1 MKLRSFSR
9 TTMVTSSV
17 IWMLAMIIPS
27 LIITMTI
34 VKSVPHSVNW
44 IWPLVASIQLI
55 SCIIIVFIQFNRR
68 IRKPLE
74 AFQTMLENI
83 SEGFMPEDVPDEL
96 IRKADPVVSDAYRN
110 VIQINQMMLRNVDHL
125 EKGFEEERLGKLRQ
139 IELTQAYG
147 RFVPHEF
154 LDNLGKRS
162 IVDIRLG
169 DHVRTQMTVLF
180 SDIRAFTALSE
191 SMSPEETFDF
201 LNAYMS
207 YMEPI
212 VKKHGGF
219 IDKYIGDAI
228 MALFHSPNE
237 AVSAALDMLNQ
248 LNEFNGNR
256 QAGGSPPIDIGIGLN
271 TGTLM
276 LGVVGGNHRMESTV
290 VSDAVNV
297 ASRIESMNKL
307 YGSQILISESTY
319 AAIPNPAQYSFRR
332 IDHVVL
338 EGKSNTINIYEV
350 VQLTG
355 GEAS

>member
-1 MKLRSFSR
+1 
-9 TTMVTSSV
+9 
-17 IWMLAMIIPS
+17 
-27 LIITMTI
+27 
-34 VKSVPHSVNW
+34 
-44 IWPLVASIQLI
+44 
-55 SCIIIVFIQFNRR
+55 
-68 IRKPLE
+68 
-74 AFQTMLENI
+74 
-83 SEGFMPEDVPDEL
+83 MPEDVPEEL
-96 IRKADPVVSDAYRN
+96 FNKADPVVSDAYRN

-219 IDKYIGDAI
+219 IDKFIGDAI

-237 AVSAALDMLNQ
+237 AVNAALHMLNQ
-248 LNEFNGNR
+248 LQEFNGNR
-256 QAGGSPPIDIGIGLN
+256 QASGSPPIDIGIGLN

-276 LGVVGGNHRMESTV
+276 LGVVGGNHRMETTV

-319 AAIPNPAQYSFRR
+319 VALHDPALYSFRK

-338 EGKSNTINIYEV
+338 EGKSNTICIYEV

-355 GEAS
+355 GEVS

>member
-1 MKLRSFSR
+1 MLTIIVPSFIL
-9 TTMVTSSV
+9 TT
-17 IWMLAMIIPS
+17 
-27 LIITMTI
+27 LIVVQYPNTA
-34 VKSVPHSVNW
+34 SW
-44 IWPLVASIQLI
+44 LWPLVASVQFVG
-55 SCIIIVFIQFNRR
+55 CFIVVLVQFDRR

-83 SEGFMPEDVPDEL
+83 SEGFMPEDVPEEL
-96 IRKADPVVSDAYRN
+96 FRRADPVVSEAYRN

-154 LDNLGKRS
+154 LDNLGKTS

-180 SDIRAFTALSE
+180 CDIRAFTALSE
-191 SMSPEETFDF
+191 NMSPEETFRF

-212 VKKHGGF
+212 VKEHGGF
-219 IDKYIGDAI
+219 IDKFIGDAI
-228 MALFHSPNE
+228 MALFHSPDE
-237 AVSAALDMLNQ
+237 AVRAALSMLDQ
-248 LNEFNGNR
+248 LQEFNISR
-256 QAGGSPPIDIGIGLN
+256 LDDGSLPIEVGIGIN

-276 LGVVGGNHRMESTV
+276 LGVVGGKNRMESTV

-297 ASRIESMNKL
+297 ASRIESMNKVF
-307 YGSQILISESTY
+307 GSQILISESTQ
-319 AAIPNPAQYSFRR
+319 AALDKPELYTLRKF
-332 IDHVVL
+332 DHVMI
-338 EGKSNTINIYEV
+338 EGKSSTISIYEV
-350 VQLTG
+350 IRS
-355 GEAS
+355 ERRDA

>member
-1 MKLRSFSR
+1 MKLSGFSR
-9 TTMVTSSV
+9 TTMVISSF
-17 IWMLAMIIPS
+17 IWMLVIIVPT
-27 LIITMTI
+27 LIITTI
-34 VKSVPHSVNW
+34 IVNHVPHSVSW
-44 IWPLVASIQLI
+44 IWPLVAFIQFVG
-55 SCIIIVFIQFNRR
+55 CIVVVFIQFDRR

-83 SEGFMPEDVPDEL
+83 SEGFMPEDVPEEL
-96 IRKADPVVSDAYRN
+96 FRRADPVVSDAYRN

-139 IELTQAYG
+139 IELTEAYG

-154 LDNLGKRS
+154 LDNLGKTS

-169 DHVRTQMTVLF
+169 DHVRMQMTVLF

-191 SMSPEETFDF
+191 SMSPEETFAF

-212 VKKHGGF
+212 VKKHHGF
-219 IDKYIGDAI
+219 IDKFIGDAI
-228 MALFHSPNE
+228 MALFHSPDE
-237 AVSAALDMLNQ
+237 AVNAALDMLEQ
-248 LNEFNGNR
+248 LQEFNGTR
-256 QAGGSPPIDIGIGLN
+256 TAQDSLPIDIGIGLN

-276 LGVVGGNHRMESTV
+276 LGIVGGKHRMESTV

-297 ASRIESMNKL
+297 ASRIESLNKL
-307 YGSQILISESTY
+307 YGTQILISQSTY
-319 AAIPNPAQYSFRR
+319 AALHNPARYSLRK
-332 IDHVVL
+332 IEHAVI
-338 EGKSNTINIYEV
+338 EGKQNTINIHEV
-350 VQLTG
+350 IQLTG